1 MANVSVEQALRSQ
14 VKFDIGDDEDMTFK
28 QKNMLLQ
35 KYGVAPA
42 VLIEGELEYWEM
54 RDDRGDLSDAAW
66 RQHVDY
72 VASRAGGAYV
82 R

>member
-28 QKNMLLQ
+28 QKSQLNQ
-35 KYGVAPA
+35 KYGVVPA
-42 VLIEGELEYWEM
+42 NITAEEIAYWEM
-54 RDDRGDLSDAAW
+54 REREGDS
-66 RQHVDY
+66 
-72 VASRAGGAYV
+72 YV